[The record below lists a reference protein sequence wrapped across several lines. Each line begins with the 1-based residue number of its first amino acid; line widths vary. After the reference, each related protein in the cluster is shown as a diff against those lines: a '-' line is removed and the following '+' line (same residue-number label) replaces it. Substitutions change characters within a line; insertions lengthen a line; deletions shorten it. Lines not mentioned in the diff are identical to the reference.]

1 MLIQRPNLD
10 VQFQL
15 EHGSADFSVGDDIKG
30 TAFIIPRKN
39 ISPHQLSIYL
49 EGMIQFL
56 FTVATRNNSSS
67 GKVKIQIDRTENAV
81 PLPPYTACQTFLRIE
96 QPLMLKSST
105 DSGLLQGGL
114 RHEIPFG
121 FTVPPRIRGSVC
133 QQFCHHQ
140 QVQEEHSLLPPSIGQ
155 DDMTPS
161 EISVEYN
168 IELSLTRGINRDG
181 MPAVAEWAFP
191 LFIRSP
197 RIEEAPLLVP
207 EDSKHYCLSKEKFV
221 SKSPISF
228 SRIGALLARTAQ
240 PAAIQQAKAMV
251 RYLPV
256 GLQFQAISGPH
267 LPQLS
272 SMCVSLNAITTFG
285 EKPEIHL
292 PAAIGSSAWDPYR
305 HSYVQTVSLGTS
317 TPSPLEWEKCH
328 FTEDL
333 DSSTTSI
340 ASGIIYS
347 TSVKVP
353 IKLPDGLSLPPIQLL
368 SCFPNILFDG
378 DSPIPHFRAMEPND

>member
-30 TAFIIPRKN
+30 TAFIIPRKG

-49 EGMIQFL
+49 E
-56 FTVATRNNSSS
+56 
-67 GKVKIQIDRTENAV
+67 
-81 PLPPYTACQTFLRIE
+81 
-96 QPLMLKSST
+96 

-155 DDMTPS
+155 DGMTPS

-168 IELSLTRGINRDG
+168 IKLSLTRGINRDG

-191 LFIRSP
+191 LFIGSP

-256 GLQFQAISGPH
+256 DLQFQAISGPH

-272 SMCVSLNAITTFG
+272 SIISRDFD
-285 EKPEIHL
+285 PE
-292 PAAIGSSAWDPYR
+292 PVG
-305 HSYVQTVSLGTS
+305 VG
-317 TPSPLEWEKCH
+317 
-328 FTEDL
+328 
-333 DSSTTSI
+333 
-340 ASGIIYS
+340 
-347 TSVKVP
+347 KVP
-353 IKLPDGLSLPPIQLL
+353 FYRGSGFIHDQHRIRDNL
-368 SCFPNILFDG
+368 
-378 DSPIPHFRAMEPND
+378 

>member
-1 MLIQRPNLD
+1 MLIQKPYLD

-30 TAFIIPRKN
+30 TAFIIPRKS

-49 EGMIQFL
+49 E
-56 FTVATRNNSSS
+56 

-96 QPLMLKSST
+96 QPLVLKSST

-121 FTVPPRIRGSVC
+121 FTVPPRIRGSV
-133 QQFCHHQ
+133 
-140 QVQEEHSLLPPSIGQ
+140 QEEHSLLPPSIGQ
-155 DDMTPS
+155 DDITPS

-168 IELSLTRGINRDG
+168 IKLSLTRGINRDG

-251 RYLPV
+251 SYLPV
-256 GLQFQAISGPH
+256 NLQFQAISRPH

-272 SMCVSLNAITTFG
+272 SIISRDFN
-285 EKPEIHL
+285 PE
-292 PAAIGSSAWDPYR
+292 PVG
-305 HSYVQTVSLGTS
+305 VG
-317 TPSPLEWEKCH
+317 
-328 FTEDL
+328 
-333 DSSTTSI
+333 
-340 ASGIIYS
+340 
-347 TSVKVP
+347 KVP
-353 IKLPDGLSLPPIQLL
+353 IYRGSGFIHGQHRIRDNLWYLSKGANQAAGGSELAAYVQLL

-378 DSPIPHFRAMEPND
+378 DSPIPHIRAMEPND